1 MLRKALPIPVLL
13 MMSLGMLASCGE
25 IDHDEITLELAQAD
39 NDSGMAIHRARVET
53 IYGPQVLTFVDQ
65 DGDAVFG
72 MDMILGRTET
82 ILNEGALAEN
92 GAGVG
97 ESSEPL
103 AASMFSL
110 EGNHRRW
117 DDGVIPYTIHS
128 NARHYRSNILQAVQ
142 EWNSKTPIRW
152 QPRTNEKDYVEFS
165 EKLAQGQVCTAHLG
179 RHGGKQGIFLVPRC
193 NNQNSVLHEMGHALG
208 FIHEHQRDDRNEY
221 VQILWDKIDQQFG
234 YAWRI
239 HWERVKWHAPM
250 SAYDFTSVMHY
261 DGSFIQ
267 ARPGYHPP
275 HIGRGYKLSA
285 KDVAGTW
292 KLYGPQNGEVE
303 CPGSYK
309 IDAAWQIESLAAC
322 SKIDGHL
329 IIGRHFP
336 KNSLNL
342 PQLKEITGRLRVGR
356 ANSVS
361 SIVLPALEKVGRGVY
376 IDRNRNLVSVNLSAL
391 TNTRR
396 ISMRRNSALNNLDL
410 HPGLNVRRV
419 RMQDNGSLP
428 DCRRASCLG
437 QY

>member
-1 MLRKALPIPVLL
+1 
-13 MMSLGMLASCGE
+13 MLASCGE

-82 ILNEGALAEN
+82 ILKEGALADN
-92 GAGVG
+92 RAGVG

>member
-1 MLRKALPIPVLL
+1 MFKSIPYFL
-13 MMSLGMLASCGE
+13 MMSLGFLLASCGE
-25 IDHDEITLELAQAD
+25 IDHDEAMLDLASVDYNSELP
-39 NDSGMAIHRARVET
+39 IHRARVET

-82 ILNEGALAEN
+82 ILKEGALAEN

-165 EKLAQGQVCTAHLG
+165 EKLSTGTCSAHLG
-179 RHGGKQGIFLVPRC
+179 RHGGKQAIFLIPMC
-193 NNQNSVLHEMGHALG
+193 NRQSAILHEMGHALG
-208 FIHEHQRDDRNEY
+208 FIHEHQRQDRDKY
-221 VQILWDKIDQQFG
+221 VEILWDRIDQQLG

-239 HWERVKWHAPM
+239 HWEKVKWYAPM
-250 SAYDFTSVMHY
+250 SAYDFNSVMHY
-261 DGSFIQ
+261 DGGYIQ
-267 ARPGYHPP
+267 ARPEYHPP
-275 HIGRGYKLSA
+275 HIGGAEQLSA

-309 IDAAWQIESLAAC
+309 IDASWQIESLAAC

-391 TNTRR
+391 TNTRL